1 MCSRS
6 ISPFADKVNVET
18 TCSITDVYRKSK
30 RKRGIAMQ
38 DKLLLK
44 VGEAATLLGVA
55 KITIYRLVWAG
66 AIKPVHIGRAIRI
79 PRSELERFVRELQE
93 VGAIETQP

>member
-1 MCSRS
+1 
-6 ISPFADKVNVET
+6 
-18 TCSITDVYRKSK
+18 
-30 RKRGIAMQ
+30 MQ

-79 PRSELERFVRELQE
+79 PRSEIERFARELLE
-93 VGAIETQP
+93 TGRVETQ

>member
-6 ISPFADKVNVET
+6 ISPFADKVNVDSVF
-18 TCSITDVYRKSK
+18 SITEAGGKIK
-30 RKRGIAMQ
+30 NKRGIAMQ

-79 PRSELERFVRELQE
+79 PRSEVERFVRELQE
-93 VGAIETQP
+93 VGAIQTQP